1 MLDDIRRFVF
11 LRPSKSNIDKCK
23 KINSKC
29 KCGPITCISGSLSQ
43 QASASDTLSKRS
55 DATTDLTGTLLR
67 LKQYSVVFGIATQTL
82 SKYLNAFCE
91 SEKISATDVI
101 VCVKGGIAF
110 STHLYAF
117 VKSCRGH
124 QDVPSTVLDALKISD
139 LDTDVCTFVRV
150 DEGKLGKVVAAAL
163 YDIRDQLDMLEND
176 RHVSDTIVAA
186 VSKAPKACP
195 DCHAYFMN
203 VPSVLYDPATRDWY
217 KRRSSSMSISK
228 NDTLKHL
235 FGVDAQL
242 FRLRLGTQNGLAE
255 VIDVSIPFFYEK
267 RHNHIVKASKQH
279 FDDWFVKN
287 KSKRNATYF
296 QGSSHVVYA
305 LQMALFHSSDDIPPW
320 NIPKFSKRLYRLI
333 FALVI
338 DAWMQHKMSMKAITK
353 QLSDNVK
360 AVHPPFDVLRK
371 LLNDKFGQPPQSVA
385 DDLKAAITDVLA
397 VIAARPSKTL
407 FRKHLSVASLIDH
420 LQNEYK

>member
-242 FRLRLGTQNGLAE
+242 FRLRLGTQEG
-255 VIDVSIPFFYEK
+255 EK
-267 RHNHIVKASKQH
+267 RWPALRGHESDRIVGTQETLDAAKSGKEIISKDH
-279 FDDWFVKN
+279 RMWFMRCKWHCFTVLTTFLHGIFPN
-287 KSKRNATYF
+287 LVRDCT
-296 QGSSHVVYA
+296 
-305 LQMALFHSSDDIPPW
+305 D
-320 NIPKFSKRLYRLI
+320 LY
-333 FALVI
+333 
-338 DAWMQHKMSMKAITK
+338 
-353 QLSDNVK
+353 
-360 AVHPPFDVLRK
+360 LR
-371 LLNDKFGQPPQSVA
+371 S
-385 DDLKAAITDVLA
+385 
-397 VIAARPSKTL
+397 
-407 FRKHLSVASLIDH
+407 
-420 LQNEYK
+420 